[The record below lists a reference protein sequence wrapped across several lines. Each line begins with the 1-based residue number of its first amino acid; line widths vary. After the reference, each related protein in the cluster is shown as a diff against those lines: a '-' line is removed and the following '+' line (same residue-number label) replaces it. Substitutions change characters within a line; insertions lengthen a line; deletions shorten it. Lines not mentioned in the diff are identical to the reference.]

1 MMERVL
7 RDLRPQGS
15 PDRSCRGCLAY
26 AVAALVAA
34 GALLGGCASQ
44 PYRTEQRLERGL
56 VIVLPGIEGRG
67 PLNEA
72 ICEGLDEGGV
82 NWAIELYDWTS
93 PLGPMYN
100 LRAEGDNRRK
110 AGELGVRIARY
121 RWRYPGRPV
130 VLVGQSGGA
139 AIAVWAAEALLPGQ
153 QIDGIIMLAASLS
166 PTYRLEF
173 ALANVRRGI
182 VNFYSS
188 RDWVLLGMG
197 TTVAG
202 TMDGRHSS
210 SAGQVGFEVP
220 PAGRPNSYEGKLF
233 QVAWEPEM
241 TKAGHSGL
249 HLTSG
254 ARHYVARYVAPFVL
268 RAHWSDRLVGR
279 ILEGQWMEP
288 FVPRAKDQRPSA
300 PASRPASA
308 PASKPA
314 GWRK

>member
-1 MMERVL
+1 VIDRVL
-7 RDLRPQGS
+7 RNARSQGS
-15 PDRSCRGCLAY
+15 LDRAGRGWLAY
-26 AVAALVAA
+26 AVAALAA
-34 GALLGGCASQ
+34 SGAMLGGCASQ
-44 PYRTEQRLERGL
+44 PYRTAQRLERGL

-72 ICEGLDEGGV
+72 ICRGLDEGGV

-110 AGELGVRIARY
+110 AGELGARIARY

-166 PTYRLEF
+166 PRYRLEF
-173 ALANVRRGI
+173 AMANIRRGI
-182 VNFYSS
+182 VNFYSG

-197 TTVAG
+197 TMVAG

-210 SAGQVGFEVP
+210 SAEQVGFEAP
-220 PAGRPNSYEGKLF
+220 AAGRADPCGGKLL
-233 QVAWEPEM
+233 QIAWEPEM
-241 TKAGHSGL
+241 TKAGNTGM

-254 ARHYVARYVAPFVL
+254 ARRYVARYVAPLVL
-268 RAHWSDRLVGR
+268 TEHWSEQLVQR
-279 ILEGQWMEP
+279 MLEGQWMAP
-288 FVPRAKDQRPSA
+288 FVARPKHG
-300 PASRPASA
+300 PASA
-308 PASKPA
+308 PASRSASAPGSKPA
-314 GWRK
+314 AKRN